1 MELDQSRQI
10 PMGYDR
16 RWFPFLMR
24 RTVFTLTAFAAFLL
38 VCQPAARAQDL
49 VFERFRD
56 ALDALRSQAGIPG
69 LSATVVGTNDI
80 AWEAAFGKQDLERSI
95 VARPDTPYHL
105 DGITQT
111 FTAMLVLGCFEV
123 NRVSLD
129 DPVGRIV
136 PNAPEPNATIRQLL
150 SHTAA
155 DGVFRYRLDR
165 LNVLSSVL
173 EVCQEPFQNALAK
186 LFDQQA
192 MNDSVPGTDVVQLT
206 PGPYYTESRLSRYN
220 GVLGRLAT
228 PYSVDSRGI
237 SPSRY
242 ATSTLLA
249 SRGVISTTRDV
260 AKFLVG
266 LMRGVGVG
274 ARYTSLMWK
283 AAVGPNG
290 QPLPHGLGWFVQSY
304 NGETVVWQYGVTDNA
319 CSALIVTVPGR
330 GLSLVLLANSDGL
343 SRAFPLAAGDS
354 TVSPFGRLFLGSFIK

>member
-1 MELDQSRQI
+1 
-10 PMGYDR
+10 MGYDR
-16 RWFPFLMR
+16 RRFPFLMR
-24 RTVFTLTAFAAFLL
+24 RTVFTLTALAAVLL

-69 LSATVVGTNDI
+69 LSATIVGTNDI
-80 AWEAAFGKQDLERSI
+80 AWEAAFGKQDLERSF

-150 SHTAA
+150 SHTGA

-242 ATSTLLA
+242 AASTLLA

-343 SRAFPLAAGDS
+343 SRAFPLAAGDL